1 MKVLPVSFSF
11 KGIQKRDNEIN
22 NYPFLYTANS
32 HREMKKEDNYRFK
45 AITASLAVIAVAVT
59 LFNIK
64 GRKKLPDSIVEIAEK
79 NKGLNKLTKYE
90 KTIKELK
97 EKIIYPLK
105 AVNLGDK
112 NISKSQKLKSGLIIT
127 NNQKDGLEEITSAL
141 IEHLKELGIETKD
154 INEITTRVNSKGE
167 TVRRNIRRNERIKWV
182 YNQIQNAKKS
192 YEEEGKYTV
201 INLGDIGK
209 LTDLKI
215 IKSQKSNFE
224 DMLSNLNGKTYPG
237 VIWTG
242 WTTKTNSVPLFY
254 NDLPVLITKLID

>member
-11 KGIQKRDNEIN
+11 KGIQQRDNEIN
-22 NYPFLYTANS
+22 NYPFLYTAKPHNGL
-32 HREMKKEDNYRFK
+32 RKEDNNRFK
-45 AITASLAVIAVAVT
+45 AITASLALIAVAVT
-59 LFNIK
+59 LINLK
-64 GRKKLPDSIVEIAEK
+64 GRKKLPESIVELAEK
-79 NKGLNKLTKYE
+79 SKGLNKLTKYE
-90 KTIKELK
+90 KTVSELK

-105 AVNLGDK
+105 AINLGDN
-112 NISKSQKLKSGLIIT
+112 NIAKSKKLKSGLIIT
-127 NNQKDGLEEITSAL
+127 NSHKDGLEELTSAL
-141 IEHLKELGIETKD
+141 MEHFKELGIETKD
-154 INEITTRVNSKGE
+154 ISEITTRINSKGE
-167 TVRRNIRRNERIKWV
+167 TVHRNIRRNERIKWV

-192 YEEEGKYTV
+192 FEEEGKYTV

-254 NDLPVLITKLID
+254 NDLPVLITKVMD